1 MDNCEDF
8 TSAMAVNFSPS
19 AYLEDFLRDFAAS
32 SSEDTSQLYVDPA
45 DLTPSSVMIA
55 AETAAGSSEDPA
67 VLTPSSGMIAAE
79 TAAGSSEDPAVL
91 TPSSGMI
98 AAETAASSSED
109 VGRAVLTSSS
119 AMCPGGPQGTEATW
133 GRWSGAN
140 YFFEDL
146 LESLIVDH
154 ISMPNFVLDVDIEV
168 NNYREYY
175 TWKFSQGTVYRLKS
189 RIQLDGDC
197 TYAGEGKIVCPLT
210 LEGLMVR
217 YKSVVIT
224 PKTLNGSL
232 GNLGLTEKKSTADL
246 FVNKGVATLTLS
258 QEQDGKRKLA
268 CRVYILEMTM
278 RPPSETLVSADV
290 DMAFMQETTKRC
302 ERLLR
307 RELEESFASFLM
319 DHMEEK
325 LPKVFQRV
333 ILLETK

>member
-1 MDNCEDF
+1 MIP
-8 TSAMAVNFSPS
+8 AG
-19 AYLEDFLRDFAAS
+19 LR
-32 SSEDTSQLYVDPA
+32 
-45 DLTPSSVMIA
+45 
-55 AETAAGSSEDPA
+55 
-67 VLTPSSGMIAAE
+67 GM
-79 TAAGSSEDPAVL
+79 
-91 TPSSGMI
+91 
-98 AAETAASSSED
+98 
-109 VGRAVLTSSS
+109 
-119 AMCPGGPQGTEATW
+119 EATW

-146 LESLIVDH
+146 LESLTDDGLT
-154 ISMPNFVLDVDIEV
+154 MPNFVLDVDIEV
-168 NNYREYY
+168 NGFLEYC
-175 TWKFSQGTVYRLKS
+175 TWKFSQGNMYRLKS
-189 RIQLDGDC
+189 RIQIDGDC
-197 TYAGEGKIVCPLT
+197 TYVSGGKIVCPLT
-210 LEGLMVR
+210 MEGLMVR
-217 YKSVVIT
+217 YKSVVLT
-224 PKTLNGSL
+224 PRTLNGSL
-232 GNLGLTEKKSTADL
+232 RNLLGLTEKKSTADL
-246 FVNKGVATLTLS
+246 FVNKGLATLTVS